1 MTQAELESLKYMVI
15 RDKIGMGPL
24 EPLISDEWIEDISC
38 SGIGPVYIEHKI
50 FKGLKSSIS
59 FDTHEELDD
68 FVLKL
73 AEKMKKPVTFRNPIV
88 DATLPDGS
96 RINIVY
102 GGDVS
107 KNGSNFTIRKFMGM
121 PLSIIDICDWRHADV
136 PDGRL
141 SLADRRGGD
150 ELLRLRRDGFG
161 QDDADERADDV
172 HRADGEDRQH
182 RGHAGS
188 AGAAPELDARGRPR
202 ADEPGAAAPST
213 CSAC

>member
-1 MTQAELESLKYMVI
+1 
-15 RDKIGMGPL
+15 MGPL
-24 EPLISDEWIEDISC
+24 EPLIPDPWIEDISC
-38 SGIGPVYIEHKI
+38 SGVGPVYIEHKV
-50 FKGLKSSIS
+50 FGALKSSIN

-121 PLSIIDICDWRHADV
+121 PLSIVDICNSGALTWQMA
-136 PDGRL
+136 GYM
-141 SLADRRGGD
+141 SLIVEEG
-150 ELLRLRRDGFG
+150 
-161 QDDADERADDV
+161 
-172 HRADGEDRQH
+172 
-182 RGHAGS
+182 
-188 AGAAPELDARGRPR
+188 
-202 ADEPGAAAPST
+202 
-213 CSAC
+213 